1 TNKIKVDEILQPIQI
16 YYFNFTPAGRKLIK
30 QTLPLCPPAQITG
43 PVHVLLWPD
52 HRWMNSAALS
62 SCFSRF
68 LIMFHPEGMV
78 MESGDGC
85 SHVVPVYEGYALPQA
100 VLRLN
105 LGGAD
110 LTDYLLKLLD
120 SQREI
125 VTDMKEKLCF
135 VAQYFDQQVK
145 TAASSSTLDKTYQ
158 LPDGREVSIGEE
170 RIRCPEALFKPEL
183 IGLYQINCEP
193 NKTCRNLA
201 EETENRVK
209 ESRRFLT
216 RDLFSLLIIAPD
228 GRQLSVWSGGSILAS
243 LSSFQEM
250 WISKQEYDE
259 SGPGIVHR
267 KCF

>member
-1 TNKIKVDEILQPIQI
+1 AAAAAHL
-16 YYFNFTPAGRKLIK
+16 F
-30 QTLPLCPPAQITG
+30 LC
-43 PVHVLLWPD
+43 
-52 HRWMNSAALS
+52 SK
-62 SCFSRF
+62 F

-110 LTDYLLKLLD
+110 LTDYLAAGLLNLQNRKQ
-120 SQREI
+120 S
-125 VTDMKEKLCF
+125 
-135 VAQYFDQQVK
+135 
-145 TAASSSTLDKTYQ
+145 
-158 LPDGREVSIGEE
+158 E
-170 RIRCPEALFKPEL
+170 RI
-183 IGLYQINCEP
+183 Q
-193 NKTCRNLA
+193 T
-201 EETENRVK
+201 V
-209 ESRRFLT
+209 LT
-216 RDLFSLLIIAPD
+216 RDLFSLLASFPSPPSVCCLSLQTVNVFSFSWLTEVCVFLDMDSSGVHQTVHSSIMKCELDVRKNLFSTILLSGGSTLFSGFSDRMKKEISRLAPPGIIAPAE
-228 GRQLSVWSGGSILAS
+228 RQLSVWSGGSILAS